1 MVLFDVTLIIVSEL
15 CSATDDAIKNAYDS
29 LINYNKNFDDNS
41 ETPFEKNIKY
51 HRDSNENIKERLL
64 WIKKIIGELN

>member
-1 MVLFDVTLIIVSEL
+1 MVCNEL
-15 CSATDDAIKNAYDS
+15 KNHTDDVIRNVYDS
-29 LINYNKNFDDNS
+29 LINYDRNTEDNS